1 MRVGSGIDMHRLVA
15 GVPLVLGGIT
25 IPFPKGLD
33 GHSDGDALLH
43 SICDALLGAAS
54 LGDMGKHFPSSDN
67 SLKNIS
73 SVALLSQ
80 TVAML
85 EGHLWKIINIDATII
100 AEQPKLGSYFLEM
113 ETLVANTT
121 NISQDSINIKAKTA
135 DGLGALGNNE
145 GIAAHTVALIEK
157 ISL

>member
-54 LGDMGKHFPSSDN
+54 LGDMGKHFPSSDD

-100 AEQPKLGSYFLEM
+100 AEQPKLSSYFLEM

>member
-1 MRVGSGIDMHRLVA
+1 MRVGSGIDIHKLVS

-67 SLKNIS
+67 SLKNMS

-85 EGHLWKIINIDATII
+85 EGHLWKIINIDATR
-100 AEQPKLGSYFLEM
+100 
-113 ETLVANTT
+113 
-121 NISQDSINIKAKTA
+121 D
-135 DGLGALGNNE
+135 
-145 GIAAHTVALIEK
+145 
-157 ISL
+157 